1 MLISKKQAKY
11 FLLNYHYLNPVRSL
25 RGKDGI
31 LQYIHRVGCIQFDP
45 LNKVGRNPDLVLQS
59 RVKKYTKNY
68 LKELLYKDRKLL
80 DGWDKNMSIYSVKDW
95 PFFYRLR
102 KAAKT
107 DLNNPSNEIKSI
119 LPQVRNEIRKRGP
132 LSSTDLDYNEKVKWS
147 WAPTRLARAALESM
161 YFSGELLIYE
171 KKGTKKVYDFTKNH
185 ISSAILDLKD
195 HNKTEHEYY
204 EWYVKRRICSL
215 GLYWNR
221 SGDGWLG
228 IRGLKS
234 VARNKAINSLLDKN
248 KIILIRIENIKDS
261 FYISSKY
268 LYLIKQVKTKID
280 TKNTACIIAP
290 LDNLLWDRK
299 MTKKIF
305 DFDYKWEVF
314 TPKNERKYGYYVLPI
329 LYNDQFVARF
339 EPLKDKKDKKLT
351 IKNWW
356 WESQVKVTEKM
367 KKALV
372 DCMKDFASYLEVSG
386 VILDSEKPIQNLD
399 WIKKITA

>member
-1 MLISKKQAKY
+1 MISKKQVKY
-11 FLLNYHYLNPVRSL
+11 FLLNYHYLNPARSL

-31 LQYIHRVGCIQFDP
+31 LQYVHRVGCIQFDP
-45 LNKVGRNPDLVLQS
+45 LDKVGRNPDLVLQS
-59 RVKKYTKNY
+59 RVRKYTKDY

-95 PFFYRLR
+95 PFFYRRR
-102 KAAKT
+102 KAAET
-107 DLNNPSNEIKSI
+107 NLNNPSNEINRI
-119 LPQVRNEIRKRGP
+119 LPQVRNEIKKRGP
-132 LSSTDLDYNEKVKWS
+132 LSSTDLDYDEKVKWS

-161 YFSGELLIYE
+161 YFSGELTIYR
-171 KKGTKKVYDFTKNH
+171 KKGTKKVYDFTENH
-185 ISSAILDLKD
+185 ISSSILDLED
-195 HNKTEHEYY
+195 PNKTEHEYY

-221 SGDGWLG
+221 SGNGWLG
-228 IRGLKS
+228 IGGLES
-234 VARNKAINSLLDKN
+234 TARNKAINSLLDKN
-248 KIILIRIENIKDS
+248 EIILIEIENMKDS

-268 LYLIKQVKTKID
+268 LYLIREVKTRIN

-339 EPLKDKKDKKLT
+339 EPLKDEKGKKLI

-356 WESQVKVTEKM
+356 WESSVKVTEEM
-367 KKALV
+367 EKALIN
-372 DCMKDFASYLEVSG
+372 CMKDFASYLEVSD
-386 VILDSEKPIQNLD
+386 VMLDSENPIQDLD